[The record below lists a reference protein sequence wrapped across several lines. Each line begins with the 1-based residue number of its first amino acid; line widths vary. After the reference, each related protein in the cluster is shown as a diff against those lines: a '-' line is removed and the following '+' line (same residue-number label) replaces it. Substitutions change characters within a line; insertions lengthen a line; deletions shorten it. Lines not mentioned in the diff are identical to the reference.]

1 MSKREWGNAVWFLFH
16 TLAEKLRPEYS
27 NAAPII
33 YHHFRNICST
43 LPCPTCAQHAVHN
56 LKIMSNRR
64 VTSKAELAHFLFDF
78 HNKVN
83 LQLHK
88 QQMSQME
95 CRKKY
100 YYANTRNIIIN
111 FKRVMTV
118 HRSNPKLLL
127 DTQTQRSNVNSVLA
141 WLQANYYIFYL

>member
-1 MSKREWGNAVWFLFH
+1 
-16 TLAEKLRPEYS
+16 
-27 NAAPII
+27 
-33 YHHFRNICST
+33 
-43 LPCPTCAQHAVHN
+43 
-56 LKIMSNRR
+56 MSNRR

-127 DTQTQRSNVNSVLA
+127 DNRHKDQT
-141 WLQANYYIFYL
+141 